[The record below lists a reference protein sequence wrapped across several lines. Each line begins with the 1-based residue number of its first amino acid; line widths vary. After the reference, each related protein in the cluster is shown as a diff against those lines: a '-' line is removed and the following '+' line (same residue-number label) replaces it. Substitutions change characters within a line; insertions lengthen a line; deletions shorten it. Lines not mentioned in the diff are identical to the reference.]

1 MERKSENNKNRED
14 TEADQKIVEPESKTT
29 TLVSVSSKHAEI
41 SDKATHR
48 DKICNKGQDGV
59 ATQELLA
66 NQHDISKVENT
77 KISTEKNSKND
88 LKVPVQNLKTPT
100 QSPKTPATNSKT
112 STKGSK
118 SYPKRIEK
126 SSCTKNE
133 SVENSVENEKK
144 RSVEVIEAKKSNN
157 KGARPKQFNQRKNS
171 GRRKDENS
179 LKTGS
184 EAKHSITKSEDNYS
198 RISSSGNFQRLFQG
212 TVVNCAEFNGFI
224 KAHAVLPQEYNP
236 NKDVFFRLNIV
247 KSGFLGIVAGDKV
260 EFVLG
265 TRDPSKPMAIKVTL
279 IQCNRGHLVLE
290 KYLSDIIDRLNEL
303 ETRKSDTDGN
313 HHGTFHNVP
322 SHEFLLSIVSC
333 LPVWK
338 CLSGCS
344 VMSDDFIHHLLF
356 VQVKLEEHC
365 QSLQEN
371 FREVIQI
378 VSQSKMLDPVRGR
391 FKRYISSCIVQ
402 EDGERMTYARKF
414 LLLLARYV
422 PEKLKIIPSLMKP
435 MVSKEDD
442 NLCHFLYE
450 FAKQSVKHVQA
461 DNNDLVWDDLSLVFS
476 PEELQMN
483 STSEINKLYPVKVA
497 EPYTSPEEYM
507 DVYFRLLRAE
517 CNDALKR
524 GIQDMLN
531 GELDPRDMA
540 VYSNIHL
547 VGVHISPAE
556 GSIALALKVKAARN
570 IRDWDHC
577 TDLMYGNLLGISVS
591 GSFYDTIWAS
601 VLNKTLMKT
610 DSIVLVQLCSE
621 SNTLS
626 DSEAIVR
633 LQQGTVSTL
642 MVESPTYYKAHQPV
656 LDAFHTISAEKIVF
670 HKELFGLETPEKPW
684 FSKDTITFDSNII
697 YNVPVDGN
705 LDFCAVGDKGKSRML
720 FEDESLL
727 EGVDSCGFIS
737 QEQQSQDA
745 LEESDSLSDDQ
756 AKVIQPGNQES
767 QDYSGNSLG
776 QEMHTTKHSISLS
789 LEDYEKNKTSLFMK
803 NKALPGVI
811 DIKEFLKRDHNQQIS
826 ILDESQEMAV
836 KQALE
841 HRIAIIQGPPGTGKT
856 FIGIKLVQMLLS
868 FSPLPRLPILVLTY
882 KNHILDEFL
891 KTLVQ
896 LFPKTGEIVRIGG
909 RSEEETLSRSNLN
922 KLVKESVKEKHL
934 QNEVDS
940 RKNDLKALQ
949 GYIKQSV
956 SEVDNAKTF
965 GLVDLL
971 NCLSKKNVR
980 HFLLGCD
987 WSKTSVESLNG
998 ETRKCFGLRKKKKNN
1013 TDKFITKEEVREV
1026 FDHFAQQAPV
1036 LDLLKEGH
1044 IVKEILEAA
1053 LEQWLPDK
1061 KMFDIVNRQ
1070 LNTFFGKNKTQF
1082 ATQIELSQATEKE
1095 EEKGLVEKCQEDTL
1109 DEDIS
1114 NVEMEYIRAE
1124 RMAASTGKSRNLSE
1138 KILKEEILFLERR
1151 IDPNRFVPRLFT
1163 LAKHLT
1169 STTPVDKVL
1178 ESGNLWKLSPEERV
1192 KVVQYIMLRNFETE
1206 MDQLQKEVEE
1216 FKLISAQKREL
1227 ENQQKVKLLKSCSV
1241 VGMTITGA
1249 SINHQL
1255 LKQVRPAIVI
1265 VEEAAEIL
1273 EAQLFAAI
1281 GDWTKYLVMIGDHQ
1295 QLRPQV
1301 DSYHLA
1307 RKFNMDISM
1316 FERLIKGQ
1324 LPYSTLK
1331 FQSRMRPEFADLIL
1345 DIYPD
1350 LENNL
1355 PMVSNN
1361 VPANCIKYS
1370 SFFWDHEDQET
1381 GGRSYTNDG
1390 EARRAVRLALF
1401 LLQSG
1406 YKTTQITILSAYKG
1420 QTAVI
1425 RRYCREA
1432 EKNFPHLFSQQGE
1445 HKEKDNEIKLR
1456 NMVAVHTIDMYQGDE
1471 NDFVI
1476 VSLVRSNHQGRIG
1489 FLKAL
1494 NRRCVAQ
1501 SRSRCGLYFIGNTQ
1515 TLSSDVKW
1523 KALIDQMSLNGRV
1536 GKTISLQCP
1545 NHQSE
1550 NVLGATSFSDI
1561 KLKDFCKKP
1570 CPLPMDC
1577 TEHQCPRVCQPSHSH
1592 NKCRELVNFEFSKC
1606 GHSATKKCYQNESQ
1620 LFCQKPCQQAASCGE
1635 HSCLKRCQP
1644 EHSHDICEVEVN
1656 FKFSSCGHETTKKCY
1671 QLEKD
1676 LCCQV
1681 PCPRTLEP
1689 CGHPC
1694 DRKCGQDCK
1703 PERCKKPCEFEMDCR
1718 HPCPYECGPKHSHA
1732 ACNVEVNFKFTSCGH
1747 DVTKKCSQKEE
1758 DIRCKE
1764 PCPRKLEK
1772 CGHPCGLKCG
1782 EVCDPMK
1789 CNRQCEFEMNCGHRC
1804 WKRCRPLHGHDRCEA
1819 KVEIKLSSCG
1829 HAAEK
1834 LCYMEEGQIECRS
1847 IVKFT
1852 FKSCGHNGEK
1862 KCYQNDDDFIC
1873 KEPCTRRLSGCGHLC
1888 ELRCGEEC
1896 RLGDCRMC
1904 AKKQAEKQKKVIRA
1918 LKRAARKEAEM
1929 QIKEIKKGPTP
1940 KEAFREQLHPFG
1952 DTASEYFDTED
1963 RVKRYIQPGH
1973 RWHPVISKI
1982 EKVTNYYLE
1991 LKWLEEKR
1999 NLVDPTRSELK
2010 FHGTNADAIER
2021 IINEGFRKPQPKN
2034 QMYGP
2039 GIYFASDSSKSAQ
2052 DKYTQGSN
2060 MLLLCEILL
2069 GNSMTVEGPRN
2080 DLNRNKINGMGY
2092 DSVYAKRDTKSS
2104 KGVLY
2109 DEYVVYSRF
2118 QAIPRYII
2126 HYTRAG
2132 PSGSFGM
2139 DRLRRSFS
2147 NDKYQKFQIL
2157 PQREIDLSDPLQ
2169 VHYRLAEAEF
2179 LRMIHRTGY
2188 KFKLTSVDYYEN
2200 SDLVSKFEA
2209 KHAEMRRIYGVN
2221 KESKPVFAFHGTPQ
2235 RNIEEIM
2242 KENFS
2247 LAKVKRTAYGHGIYF
2262 SEFPD
2267 VSIRYGD
2274 GLILSK
2280 VLPGKS
2286 YICGSG
2292 GPRDHIQS
2300 GYDSHI
2306 VEPDGEHQSK
2316 GKMLVIGNPD
2326 QILPCY
2332 VIHFSMLKN

>member
-1 MERKSENNKNRED
+1 M
-14 TEADQKIVEPESKTT
+14 I
-29 TLVSVSSKHAEI
+29 
-41 SDKATHR
+41 
-48 DKICNKGQDGV
+48 
-59 ATQELLA
+59 
-66 NQHDISKVENT
+66 
-77 KISTEKNSKND
+77 
-88 LKVPVQNLKTPT
+88 
-100 QSPKTPATNSKT
+100 
-112 STKGSK
+112 
-118 SYPKRIEK
+118 
-126 SSCTKNE
+126 
-133 SVENSVENEKK
+133 
-144 RSVEVIEAKKSNN
+144 
-157 KGARPKQFNQRKNS
+157 
-171 GRRKDENS
+171 
-179 LKTGS
+179 
-184 EAKHSITKSEDNYS
+184 
-198 RISSSGNFQRLFQG
+198 
-212 TVVNCAEFNGFI
+212 
-224 KAHAVLPQEYNP
+224 
-236 NKDVFFRLNIV
+236 
-247 KSGFLGIVAGDKV
+247 
-260 EFVLG
+260 
-265 TRDPSKPMAIKVTL
+265 
-279 IQCNRGHLVLE
+279 
-290 KYLSDIIDRLNEL
+290 
-303 ETRKSDTDGN
+303 
-313 HHGTFHNVP
+313 
-322 SHEFLLSIVSC
+322 
-333 LPVWK
+333 
-338 CLSGCS
+338 
-344 VMSDDFIHHLLF
+344 
-356 VQVKLEEHC
+356 
-365 QSLQEN
+365 
-371 FREVIQI
+371 
-378 VSQSKMLDPVRGR
+378 SQSKMLDPVRGSFR
-391 FKRYISSCIVQ
+391 RYIGSCSVQ
-402 EDGERMTYARKF
+402 EDGERITYSRKF

-422 PEKLKIIPSLMKP
+422 PEKIKIIPSLMKP
-435 MVSKEDD
+435 MVSKDDD

-461 DNNDLVWDDLSLVFS
+461 GTNDLVWDDLSLVFS
-476 PEELQMN
+476 PEELRMD
-483 STSEINKLYPVKVA
+483 STSETEKLNPVKVA

-531 GELDPRDMA
+531 GELDQRDMA
-540 VYSNIHL
+540 VYSNIRL

-556 GSIALALKVKAARN
+556 GGIALALKVKAARN
-570 IRDWDHC
+570 IKDWDHC
-577 TDLMYGNLLGISVS
+577 MDLMYGNLLGISVS

-610 DSIVLVQLCSE
+610 DRIVLVQLCSE

-626 DSEAIVR
+626 DSEAIIR

-656 LDAFHTISAEKIVF
+656 LDAFHTINAEKIVF
-670 HKELFGLETPEKPW
+670 QKELFGLETPQKPW
-684 FSKDTITFDSNII
+684 FLKDTITFDSSII
-697 YNVPVDGN
+697 YNGPVDRNSG
-705 LDFCAVGDKGKSRML
+705 CSAVDDKGESRML
-720 FEDESLL
+720 FRDKSQC

-737 QEQQSQDA
+737 EGEQSQHTLEDSSA
-745 LEESDSLSDDQ
+745 LGDDQ
-756 AKVIQPGNQES
+756 AKVIHPGNQES
-767 QDYSGNSLG
+767 QGYSGNYLG

-789 LEDYEKNKTSLFMK
+789 LEDYEQNETSLFMK

-940 RKNDLKALQ
+940 RRKDLRALQ
-949 GYIKQSV
+949 DCIKQSV

-987 WSKTSVESLNG
+987 WSKTSVKSLNG

-1026 FDHFAQQAPV
+1026 FDHFAQWAPV

-1095 EEKGLVEKCQEDTL
+1095 EEKGLVEKCQEDAL

-1114 NVEMEYIRAE
+1114 NVEMEYRREE
-1124 RMAASTGKSRNLSE
+1124 RMAASTGKSINLSE
-1138 KILKEEILFLERR
+1138 KILKKEILFLERR
-1151 IDPNRFVPRLFT
+1151 REPNRFVPRLFT

-1192 KVVQYIMLRNFETE
+1192 KIVQYIMLRNFETE
-1206 MDQLQKEVEE
+1206 MDQLQKELEE

-1227 ENQQKVKLLKSCSV
+1227 EDQRKVKLLKSCSV

-1350 LENNL
+1350 LESSL

-1432 EKNFPHLFSQQGE
+1432 EKNFPHLFCQQRE
-1445 HKEKDNEIKLR
+1445 HKDEDNEINLR
-1456 NMVAVHTIDMYQGDE
+1456 SMLAVHTIDMYQGDE
-1471 NDFVI
+1471 NDFII
-1476 VSLVRSNHQGRIG
+1476 VSLVRSNHERRIG

-1501 SRSRCGLYFIGNTQ
+1501 SRSRCGLYFIGNVQ
-1515 TLSSDVKW
+1515 TLSSDVRW
-1523 KALIDQMSLNGRV
+1523 KALIDQMLLDGRV
-1536 GKTISLQCP
+1536 GKTIPLHCP

-1550 NVLGATSFSDI
+1550 NVLDAASFSDI
-1561 KLKDFCKKP
+1561 KLRDFCEKP

-1577 TEHQCPRVCQPSHSH
+1577 REHQCPRVCQPSHSH
-1592 NKCRELVNFEFSKC
+1592 NKCQELVNFVFSRC
-1606 GHSATKKCYQNESQ
+1606 GHSATKECHQNESQ
-1620 LFCQKPCQQAASCGE
+1620 LLCQKPCQRKAWCGE
-1635 HSCLKRCQP
+1635 HQCPKYCQP
-1644 EHSHDICEVEVN
+1644 EHSHMICLVEVN
-1656 FKFSSCGHETTKKCY
+1656 FKFSSCGHPSTKKCW

-1676 LCCQV
+1676 LCCQE
-1681 PCPRTLEP
+1681 PCPRNLER

-1694 DRKCGQDCK
+1694 DLKCGQVCR
-1703 PERCKKPCEFEMDCR
+1703 PERCRKPCEFEMNCR
-1718 HPCPYECGPKHSHA
+1718 HPCPYECGPKHSHE
-1732 ACNVEVNFKFTSCGH
+1732 ACNATVNFKFTSCGH
-1747 DVTKKCSQKEE
+1747 DGTKECFQKEE
-1758 DIRCKE
+1758 DICCEE

-1772 CGHPCGLKCG
+1772 CGHPCALKCG
-1782 EVCDPMK
+1782 EVCDSMK
-1789 CNRQCEFEMNCGHRC
+1789 CNRQCEFEMDCGHRC
-1804 WKRCRPLHGHDRCEA
+1804 RKRCRPLHGHDRCEV
-1819 KVEIKLSSCG
+1819 KVEVKLSSCG

-1834 LCYMEEGQIECRS
+1834 LCYMEDGEIECRS
-1847 IVKFT
+1847 LVKLT
-1852 FKSCGHNGEK
+1852 FKPCGHSREK

-1873 KEPCTRRLSGCGHLC
+1873 KERCTRRLSGCGHLC
-1888 ELRCGEEC
+1888 QLRCGEEC
-1896 RLGDCRMC
+1896 RSGDCRIC
-1904 AKKQAEKQKKVIRA
+1904 AKKEALKQKKVIRA

-1929 QIKEIKKGPTP
+1929 QIKEIKKGSTP

-1973 RWHPVISKI
+1973 RWYPVINNI

-1999 NLVDPTRSELK
+1999 HLVDPTRSELK
-2010 FHGTNADAIER
+2010 FHGTNADAIEN
-2021 IINEGFRKPQPKN
+2021 IINEGFREPQSKH

-2060 MLLLCEILL
+2060 MLLLCEVLL
-2069 GNSMTVEGPRN
+2069 GNSLTVEGARN
-2080 DLNRNKINGMGY
+2080 DFDRKKLKRMGY
-2092 DSVYAKRDTKSS
+2092 DSVFAKRDTRSTQ
-2104 KGVLY
+2104 GVMY
-2109 DEYVVYSRF
+2109 DEYVVYSQY

-2126 HYTRAG
+2126 HYDKAG
-2132 PSGSFGM
+2132 HGGRHGIDSIGKALSTEE
-2139 DRLRRSFS
+2139 
-2147 NDKYQKFQIL
+2147 YQKFEIL
-2157 PQREIDLSDPLQ
+2157 SQREIDLSDPLQ

-2179 LRMIHRTGY
+2179 LRMKHHSGHNI
-2188 KFKLTSVDYYEN
+2188 KLKSVDYYEN
-2200 SDLVSKFEA
+2200 NRLASKFEA
-2209 KHAEMRRIYGVN
+2209 KHEEMKIKYSGS
-2221 KESKPVFAFHGTPQ
+2221 KESKPVFAFHGTKKK
-2235 RNIEEIM
+2235 NIEEIM
-2242 KENFS
+2242 KNNFS
-2247 LAKVKRTAYGHGIYF
+2247 LAKVERTAYGHGIYF
-2262 SEFPD
+2262 SEFPE
-2267 VSIRYGD
+2267 VSMGYGD
-2274 GLILSK
+2274 GGLILCK

-2286 YICGSG
+2286 YICGVRGTPS
-2292 GPRDHIQS
+2292 HIQS

-2306 VEPDGEHQSK
+2306 VKPDGECQGK
-2316 GKMLVIGNPD
+2316 GQMLVIENPD

-2332 VIHFSMLKN
+2332 VIQFTRC